1 MTRAPRKCRLASC
14 EVGVTGTNLFC
25 RPHYYALPVDL
36 KKKLWLPLYGGTDN
50 IRACLQFLT
59 DQAK

>member
-1 MTRAPRKCRLASC
+1 M
-14 EVGVTGTNLFC
+14 TGTNLFC